1 MPLHHRMMF
10 NLQSDHFT
18 HRFNSV
24 HFDVDEI
31 MNGTEKIEGYMTI
44 LANQLNSNEAF
55 KPSLTFQADLTV
67 IKLLKKAANKIH
79 LGKTS
84 HFRCLTQK
92 HSRSVIP
99 TTFAVHELS
108 VSRNLAAQR

>member
-18 HRFNSV
+18 HPFNSV

-31 MNGTEKIEGYMTI
+31 MNGTERIEGYMTI

-55 KPSLTFQADLTV
+55 KPSSTFQADLTV
-67 IKLLKKAANKIH
+67 IKTPKKGGKH
-79 LGKTS
+79 KLTLG
-84 HFRCLTQK
+84 
-92 HSRSVIP
+92 
-99 TTFAVHELS
+99 
-108 VSRNLAAQR
+108 